1 MNNESDFDVACFLGT
16 LYSNLAL
23 INLGGGG
30 VLAFTV
36 GIGTVLVAEVFVRV
50 K

>member
-1 MNNESDFDVACFLGT
+1 MDNESGFDVACFLGT
-16 LYSNLAL
+16 LYFHLAL

-30 VLAFTV
+30 VFAFTV
-36 GIGTVLVAEVFVRV
+36 GVGTVPVAELFARV